1 MLLASYTVFTL
12 WKIAPAMILSL
23 SIDHEHR
30 VARDHRDLSFRV
42 FSKVV
47 ESVKF

>member
-12 WKIAPAMILSL
+12 WKMAPAMILSL
-23 SIDHEHR
+23 SVDHEHR
-30 VARDHRDLSFRV
+30 VAKDHHYLSCRV